1 MASTGSAGRSVRPVA
16 TSIPFTVSASRP
28 TPPAPITCG
37 PSQAARSP
45 GAAACGAGVS
55 PIAPTRRPGRRMRS
69 TLSSTT
75 SRLTCPARTAAASW
89 PSHGPS
95 GPGMA
100 RSSPARAV
108 GTVLR
113 AACQSDRA
121 TPRKPHSSLRM
132 RASSGPCSVMVTP
145 LTLLYPVITRST
157 SASRTGL
164 EGDQVQLT
172 QHTLGDPGVIGPA
185 LRLGVVAHEVL
196 DRRGRPGLV
205 QAADER
211 AGHPGDQHRVLAE
224 RLEAPAAERRAHDV
238 DRRAQQDVDALAPG
252 LGAERSGERLDQG
265 WIPGGAEGRRA
276 GSPSGRRGKRLPE
289 GSEYKVPLV
298 TAPRFRPTLHLVVSA
313 YRLPMAEE

>member
-1 MASTGSAGRSVRPVA
+1 
-16 TSIPFTVSASRP
+16 
-28 TPPAPITCG
+28 
-37 PSQAARSP
+37 
-45 GAAACGAGVS
+45 
-55 PIAPTRRPGRRMRS
+55 
-69 TLSSTT
+69 
-75 SRLTCPARTAAASW
+75 
-89 PSHGPS
+89 
-95 GPGMA
+95 
-100 RSSPARAV
+100 
-108 GTVLR
+108 
-113 AACQSDRA
+113 
-121 TPRKPHSSLRM
+121 
-132 RASSGPCSVMVTP
+132 MVTP

-164 EGDQVQLT
+164 EGDQVQLA

-265 WIPGGAEGRRA
+265 GIPGGLSGDLSQGQMSPLLRERDTRRIALPARASAPPTDRRRA
-276 GSPSGRRGKRLPE
+276 IPGRTGLARPSGTTSRSNLARTR
-289 GSEYKVPLV
+289 
-298 TAPRFRPTLHLVVSA
+298 
-313 YRLPMAEE
+313 YRLRNNREIPLKLAHGTHALQVYGAAMVEPASKFDPRRPDCPMEA